1 MTYSV
6 GTLVGL
12 IIAIVLGCAA
22 AAKAV
27 HPAAFVVAVRSALP
41 DALTPWSRA
50 AAKATIGLEAVAA
63 VACLVPPTRRVGL
76 ILASL
81 LLGSFAVVAVRSA
94 TGARR
99 IPCSCFGRAAVMLG
113 WRHVVRNT
121 LLGAG
126 AVTAALA
133 PTLATTV
140 LPAELIPLAFV
151 GALLIAGSAVF
162 VDDLARALP
171 AR

>member
-1 MTYSV
+1 MTSSV

-12 IIAIVLGCAA
+12 TVAIVLGSAA
-22 AAKAV
+22 AAKAR

-41 DALTPWSRA
+41 DALTPWCRSVA
-50 AAKATIGLEAVAA
+50 WLTIGLEAVAA
-63 VACLVPPTRRVGL
+63 VGCLVPFTRRIGL
-76 ILASL
+76 TLAAL
-81 LLGSFAVVAVRSA
+81 LLVSFALVALRSA

-99 IPCSCFGRAAVMLG
+99 TPCSCFGRGTAVLG

-121 LLGAG
+121 LLGAAAATG
-126 AVTAALA
+126 ALA
-133 PTLATTV
+133 PPVANTV
-140 LPAELIPLAFV
+140 LPTELMPLAIV
-151 GALLIAGSAVF
+151 GSLLLAGTAVF